1 MIETTQ
7 PEEAWL
13 IRFQDSHSSAESIR
27 DGNLG
32 KDVGNN

>member
-1 MIETTQ
+1 MIETNQ

-13 IRFQDSHSSAESIR
+13 IRFQDSHSSAESMR
-27 DGNLG
+27 DGNPG